1 MKNYLV
7 IGSTKNEAEA
17 VKKEMLEYHLLK
29 CGSNSDC
36 LHIRVES
43 IKTIK
48 LADAIKFNS
57 KVKLTEG
64 ALLFATE
71 EDLIFI
77 KKLTDSL
84 RNKEINEHLNK

>member
-29 CGSNSDC
+29 CGSNNKC
-36 LHIRVES
+36 LDVRVES

-48 LADAIKFNS
+48 LADAVKLGS

-71 EDLIFI
+71 EELIFI
-77 KKLTDSL
+77 KKMTDDL
-84 RNKEINEHLNK
+84 RNKEINEHLNQ